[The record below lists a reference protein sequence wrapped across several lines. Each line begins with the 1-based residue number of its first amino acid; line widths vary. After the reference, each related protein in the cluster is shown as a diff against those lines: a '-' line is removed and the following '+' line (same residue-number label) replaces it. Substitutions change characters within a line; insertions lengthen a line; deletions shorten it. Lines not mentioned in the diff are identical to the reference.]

1 MFATGR
7 FATKL
12 ELKGS
17 PQFGRFATTII
28 GMFATILECI
38 TKQTKQPS
46 NDERER
52 EIGGERVRGRE
63 REGGRERG
71 GGGKR
76 EGERDRK
83 REGERERD
91 REREKVGERERER
104 ECQCSCRYLVSR
116 RLFHLR
122 NTANR
127 FVHAFARWYNSYS

>member
-38 TKQTKQPS
+38 TKQTKQLS
-46 NDERER
+46 NNERER
-52 EIGGERVRGRE
+52 EGGGSQRERERE

-71 GGGKR
+71 GER
-76 EGERDRK
+76 ERER
-83 REGERERD
+83 ERERD
-91 REREKVGERERER
+91 REREKGGERERG
-104 ECQCSCRYLVSR
+104 R
-116 RLFHLR
+116 RSV
-122 NTANR
+122 N
-127 FVHAFARWYNSYS
+127 VHADI